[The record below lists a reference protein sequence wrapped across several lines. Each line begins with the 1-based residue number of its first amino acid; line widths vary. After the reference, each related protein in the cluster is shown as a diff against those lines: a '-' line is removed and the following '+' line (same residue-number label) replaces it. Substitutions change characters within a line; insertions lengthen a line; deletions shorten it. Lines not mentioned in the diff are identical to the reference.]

1 METDANK
8 LLRVQEAVRQMI
20 ANNESPD
27 YIDNF
32 LAQQGESA
40 DSLRAINQFGAEKVA
55 NARKSTQEYEKG
67 ATARYIKNL
76 PSALAA
82 GERAFSDVVIS
93 MGEEALKDAS
103 AGLYGNLLGKEGYE
117 RRKAELKSQAQ
128 EGGYRLPE
136 TIARGL
142 SGATG
147 MFASPI
153 FKVGGLVTSSPL
165 AQALMGPAAYS
176 AIKKATEGGS
186 AKDIAKAGAGGAIAG
201 GVGYGIGKGLEKILT
216 SGAGATSGLGSDVAY
231 DVKDAG
237 ARGSKAFKAGKK
249 MSDAEFART
258 MNKRVGDIRETAS
271 EQFVK
276 GKNAIGNKVVDKAG
290 LLNDYQNSY
299 AEHVSSGGLV
309 NEEANRVYKAA
320 EKLIRKFDRIKNP
333 TVSDVDMLKRNIND
347 IVADSRTAIQARTE
361 LANITKDAADIATGG
376 QYSKVM
382 EPFTETMN
390 ALVDMGKISKDVPDW
405 SAQTAGIL
413 RRAKTEFGKET
424 IKNVLGSD
432 VYDMILGKL
441 VSAPVSAR
449 TGVVSALGS
458 LLSGNLATGVALGGL
473 TSPKLIGNALY
484 LGGKYLPSVSELV
497 GPVATTASDI
507 INPVDFIIPK
517 GQ

>member
-1 METDANK
+1 MEKDPQK
-8 LLRVQEAVRQMI
+8 LLKIQDAVKQMI
-20 ANNESPD
+20 ANGESPD
-27 YIDNF
+27 YIDSF
-32 LAQQGESA
+32 LTQQGESA
-40 DSLRAINQFGAEKVA
+40 DSIRAINQFGAEKVA
-55 NARKSTQEYEKG
+55 NARKSTEEYEKG

-82 GERAFSDVVIS
+82 GERAFSDVVVS

-117 RRKAELKSQAQ
+117 RRKDAIKEDARQ
-128 EGGYRLPE
+128 GGYYPLE
-136 TIARGL
+136 AVARGL

-147 MFASPI
+147 LFASPI
-153 FKVGGLVTSSPL
+153 FKIGGGVSPL

-176 AIKKATEGGS
+176 AIKKGTEGGS

-201 GVGYGIGKGLEKILT
+201 GIGYGIGKGLEKFLT

-237 ARGSKAFKAGKK
+237 ARGSKAFKAGQK

-258 MNKRVGDIRETAS
+258 MNKRVSDIRETAS

-276 GKNAIGNKVVDKAG
+276 GKNAIGNRVVDKVG

-320 EKLIRKFDRIKNP
+320 EKLIRKFDKIKNP

-361 LANITKDAADIATGG
+361 LANITKDAADLATGG

-390 ALVDMGKISKDVPDW
+390 VLVDLSKISKDVPDW
-405 SAQTAGIL
+405 SAQTAGVL
-413 RRAKTEFGKET
+413 RKAKTEFGKET

-441 VSAPVSAR
+441 VSAPITAR
-449 TGVVSALGS
+449 TGMVSALGS
-458 LLSGNLATGVALGGL
+458 IFSGNLATGAALGGL
-473 TSPKLIGNALY
+473 TSPKLVGNALY
-484 LGGKYLPSVSELV
+484 LSGKYLPSVAELI
-497 GPVATTASDI
+497 GPVATNASDT
-507 INPVDFIIPK
+507 INPVDLIIPK